1 MFDKND
7 FKEKFRSWTELNPNA
22 SYEEAKLLCD
32 LLIPIDAKERYSWLE
47 EQSLVKGRTLSCKQ
61 FQRPILC
68 ITLSVV
74 SIGIFL
80 SYFVCFVQWSML
92 RLIKAFC

>member
-47 EQSLVKGRTLSCKQ
+47 EQSLAW
-61 FQRPILC
+61 
-68 ITLSVV
+68 
-74 SIGIFL
+74 FL
-80 SYFVCFVQWSML
+80 WKKETRAKSQLNHFNESDIADSYFDERKIM
-92 RLIKAFC
+92 